1 MNSIKSII
9 KGFFVKSYVHLIQ
22 NRLQHWANQYN
33 NEQLKKQLSQVG
45 NSFYIEAPYK
55 VINPQYIFISNNFHS
70 WHHCRIEAI
79 DHYEDVNYS
88 PKISIGSNVSIG
100 PYFHIGCI
108 NEVTI
113 GDHVLIGS
121 KVFITDHAHGSA
133 QYDDIDLAPER
144 RKLSSKG
151 AVIIENN
158 VWIGDGVCILPNV
171 KIGKNAIIGANSVVT
186 QNVAPNT
193 IVGGVPAKLLKAI

>member
-1 MNSIKSII
+1 MNPINRL
-9 KGFFVKSYVHLIQ
+9 FRNLLVKSYVYLVQ

-33 NEQLKKQLSQVG
+33 NEQLKKQLSQIG
-45 NSFYIEAPYK
+45 DSFYMEAPYK
-55 VINPQYIFISNNFHS
+55 VINPQHISISNNFYS

-79 DHYEDVNYS
+79 DHYEDVNFT
-88 PKISIGSNVSIG
+88 PKINIGANVSIG

-108 NEVTI
+108 NEVKI
-113 GDHVLIGS
+113 GNNVLIGS
-121 KVFITDHAHGSA
+121 KVFISDHSHGSV
-133 QYDDIDLAPER
+133 QYDDINLPPAK

-151 AVIIENN
+151 PVIIGDN

-171 KIGKNAIIGANSVVT
+171 KIGDNAIIGANSVVT
-186 QNVAPNT
+186 KNVAPNT